1 MSSYLTVIL
10 YNGLCNRLLPIVSA
24 LRLAKKCNKKTNLV
38 WTYTPQR
45 SCLSYFGDFCKYEDL
60 FLPVDGMFLEL
71 DIKEYEKVYEFYYWL
86 NLDLVVDINIPGNI
100 NINYALYPLICNED
114 NSDIFKNFKKTL
126 NLPGELIF
134 DEVGKE
140 IADEMKKS
148 IVPIPE
154 LQNEIDSCVKNFFSD
169 MIGIHIRKSD
179 GGFKEYDWNSIIKK
193 LIKNCK
199 EWTSSSNNRG
209 IFLATDDQDVY
220 IEFASKL
227 GHKLIFYNPPDKLCN
242 CVSSSKF
249 NNDKYNVLTAVVE
262 MYLLGK
268 CNKMII
274 GTVDSTFSICGM
286 MLGENDVLKYL
297 INTEESVP
305 EFKIN

>member
-154 LQNEIDSCVKNFFSD
+154 LQNEIDSCVKNFVSD
-169 MIGIHIRKSD
+169 MIGIHITSAA
-179 GGFKEYDWNSIIKK
+179 GGA
-193 LIKNCK
+193 
-199 EWTSSSNNRG
+199 R
-209 IFLATDDQDVY
+209 
-220 IEFASKL
+220 
-227 GHKLIFYNPPDKLCN
+227 LIFGSGITFKLKCTN
-242 CVSSSKF
+242 
-249 NNDKYNVLTAVVE
+249 LI
-262 MYLLGK
+262 GK
-268 CNKMII
+268 
-274 GTVDSTFSICGM
+274 SAA
-286 MLGENDVLKYL
+286 
-297 INTEESVP
+297 
-305 EFKIN
+305 